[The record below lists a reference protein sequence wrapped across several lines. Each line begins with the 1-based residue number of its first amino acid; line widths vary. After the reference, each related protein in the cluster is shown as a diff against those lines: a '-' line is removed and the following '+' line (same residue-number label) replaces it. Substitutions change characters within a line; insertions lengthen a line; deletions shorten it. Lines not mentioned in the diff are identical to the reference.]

1 MVNKILPHPE
11 VKLVLLYY
19 WLLILKYIPSSF
31 SATQRPHLKFRC
43 HKVDY
48 SYSGVF
54 IVWPM

>member
-43 HKVDY
+43 NKVDC
-48 SYSGVF
+48 SYSEAS
-54 IVWPM
+54 IAWSM